1 MAATESTART
11 VALHPL
17 AIVGVSDHFTRV
29 SVGGSRQG
37 AGSPV
42 VGLLFGMQRGLEVDV
57 VDAIEVHLTEAT
69 KVDAPFLEQSKALYT
84 EVYEDRDLVGW
95 YAVAPA
101 PTANHLALHEEFVKY
116 NESPLFLLMDP
127 QPQPDAKDLPIQV
140 YETEVHDLKTV
151 FATVPFQLETT
162 QTERV
167 AMEAVAQTG
176 CTDRELMLDA
186 HVASLDTSLKTLS
199 ARVRVLRDYLAAVRA
214 GSVAADHSLLRKLG
228 ALCDRLPSL
237 KSDGAFEEAF
247 LRDYNDALAAAFLA
261 TATKNAAAVNDLSD
275 KFVLV
280 NARGSKLV

>member
-1 MAATESTART
+1 M
-11 VALHPL
+11 
-17 AIVGVSDHFTRV
+17 
-29 SVGGSRQG
+29 
-37 AGSPV
+37 
-42 VGLLFGMQRGLEVDV
+42 EVDV

-69 KVDAPFLEQSKALYT
+69 KVDAQFLEQSKALYT

-127 QPQPDAKDLPIQV
+127 QPQQDAKDLPIQV

-176 CTDRELMLDA
+176 CTDRELMLDT
-186 HVASLDTSLKTLS
+186 HVASLDTSLKTLA
-199 ARVRVLRDYLAAVRA
+199 ARVRALRDYLAAVRA
-214 GSVAADHSLLRKLG
+214 GTVAADHSLLRKLG

-247 LRDYNDALAAAFLA
+247 LRDYNDALATAFLA